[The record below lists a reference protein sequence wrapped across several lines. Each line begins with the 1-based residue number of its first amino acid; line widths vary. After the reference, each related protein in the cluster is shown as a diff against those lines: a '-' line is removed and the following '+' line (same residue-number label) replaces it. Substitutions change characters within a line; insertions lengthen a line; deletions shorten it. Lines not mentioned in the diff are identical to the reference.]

1 MARQAEEDF
10 SFDEFVAARARS
22 MFRTA
27 YLLVHH
33 RETAEDLVQSALERA
48 YPRWRRIQRTGAPEA
63 YVRRIIVNLAND
75 LWRSGRGV
83 QWAELDEDHQPRIVP
98 SAAADPAERVAT
110 RDALMRALRSLPFGM
125 RAALVLRHWEGLS
138 ERETAEALG
147 VSLGTV
153 KSQTNRGLERLRGAI
168 GPPSELAVPALA
180 GPLSGRS
187 AL

>member
-1 MARQAEEDF
+1 MARQAEEDY

-22 MFRTA
+22 LFRTA
-27 YLLVHH
+27 YLLVDH

-63 YVRRIIVNLAND
+63 YIRRIIVNLAND

-83 QWAELDEDHQPRIVP
+83 RWAELDDDYQPRLVP
-98 SAAADPAERVAT
+98 QGAADPAERVAT

-138 ERETAEALG
+138 ERETADVLG

-153 KSQTNRGLERLRGAI
+153 KSQTNRGLERLRAAV
-168 GPPSELAVPALA
+168 GPPDALAVA

>member
-1 MARQAEEDF
+1 MLVREAEEDF
-10 SFDEFVAARARS
+10 SFEEFVAARAS
-22 MFRTA
+22 SLFRTA

-83 QWAELDEDHQPRIVP
+83 QWQELDEGRQPREGP
-98 SAAADPAERVAT
+98 AAADPAERLAT
-110 RDALMRALRSLPFGM
+110 RDALMGALRSLPFGM

-147 VSLGTV
+147 VSVGTV
-153 KSQTNRGLERLRGAI
+153 KAQANRGLERLRGVI
-168 GPPSELAVPALA
+168 GPPSGTTAPALS
-180 GPLSGRS
+180 GPPAGRS
-187 AL
+187 AS